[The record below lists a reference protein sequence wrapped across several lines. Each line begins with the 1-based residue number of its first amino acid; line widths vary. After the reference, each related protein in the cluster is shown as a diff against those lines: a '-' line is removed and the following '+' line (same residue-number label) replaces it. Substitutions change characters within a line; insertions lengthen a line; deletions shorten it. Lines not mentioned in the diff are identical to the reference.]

1 MLSRN
6 AIAYWHLLGRPVTLF
21 PRPSSSSRQDIE
33 RDAQETRP
41 PKHDRFVR
49 PSPLHDPVMET
60 LGAVPRRRGWL
71 GLVWGKGEEEREKG
85 RYAKGEVKRKGEKK
99 KETHHEY
106 RIEIN
111 KTADKATET
120 DSKER
125 KERRS

>member
-1 MLSRN
+1 
-6 AIAYWHLLGRPVTLF
+6 
-21 PRPSSSSRQDIE
+21 
-33 RDAQETRP
+33 
-41 PKHDRFVR
+41 
-49 PSPLHDPVMET
+49 MET

-111 KTADKATET
+111 KPQTKRQKQIQKKGKRDGAKTREPDRET
-120 DSKER
+120 SGGR
-125 KERRS
+125 GRSGQ